1 MKIQLTA
8 IMFGLIAVVIISCNN
23 SPATE
28 NIPKQDTANVTVKE
42 DSVITMLRPVLFDLQ
57 NAELSFN
64 GRKPFDLTISN
75 ISYNLISLKQYY
87 TEQQASLQ
95 QQAKF
100 STNKEKTAKAL
111 NYLSQMIS
119 SSNNAPE
126 IYKVLF
132 HLKAQVD
139 KTNYNTEKILYL
151 KKDLSL
157 LQLIFPQ

>member
-1 MKIQLTA
+1 MKLTA
-8 IMFGLIAVVIISCNN
+8 IRFTAIVVIFISCNN
-23 SPATE
+23 TPSAT
-28 NIPKQDTANVTVKE
+28 NIQQQNAAATAAIIE
-42 DSVITMLRPVLFDLQ
+42 ADSVIIRLRPVLFDLQ

-64 GRKPFDLTISN
+64 GRKPFNITISN
-75 ISYNLISLKQYY
+75 IRYNVISSKEYY

-100 STNKEKTAKAL
+100 STNKEKTTKAL

-119 SSNNAPE
+119 SSKDAPE
-126 IYKVLF
+126 IYKVFFL
-132 HLKAQVD
+132 LNAQVD
-139 KTNYNTEKILYL
+139 KTNYDSEKILYL